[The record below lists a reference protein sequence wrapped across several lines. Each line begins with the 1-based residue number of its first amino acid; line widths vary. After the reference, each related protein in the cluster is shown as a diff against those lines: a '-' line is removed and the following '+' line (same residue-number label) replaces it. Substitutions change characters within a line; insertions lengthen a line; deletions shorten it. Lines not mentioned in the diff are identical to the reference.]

1 MQLSGKNLRRFGIGT
16 LLFCGATAPA
26 IAQSGAGAS
35 ALSAGDTA
43 WMLTAMVLV
52 LFMTLPGLALFYA
65 GLVRSKNVLSVL
77 MQCFA
82 ITALISVLWVIYGYS
97 LAFDATGMVKGV
109 TNFHSFLGSY
119 TKFFSRGVTV
129 DSVTAL
135 APTIP
140 ETVYYGFQ
148 LTFAVITPALIIGAF
163 AERMKFSAMLWF
175 MGLWFTFVYLPI
187 CHMVWGGEG
196 SFLGGTL
203 GVLDFAGGIVVHISA
218 GVAALLC
225 ALVLGKRRGYGAAPM
240 PPHNLAMTVTGASM
254 LWVGWFGF
262 NAGSACAANGA
273 AGMATLVTHLSAAVA
288 ALVWMSLEW
297 KNAGKPSVLGM
308 VTGAVAGLASVT
320 PASGFCGPMGAI
332 VIGAVSSLG
341 CYYAATTVKRKFGY
355 DDSLDAF
362 GVHGVGGFIGSMLT
376 GVFASDVFGG
386 SKVGLSIPHQ
396 LLMQGIGILVT
407 IVYCGV
413 VTMILLKLLDI
424 MIGLRVEREEEEM
437 GLDLA
442 DHGESAYNV

>member
-1 MQLSGKNLRRFGIGT
+1 MDLPGIKKWKKKRMIGFLLCCSSVSAFAQGT
-16 LLFCGATAPA
+16 G
-26 IAQSGAGAS
+26 S

-43 WMLTAMVLV
+43 WMLTAMALV

-77 MQCFA
+77 MQCFS
-82 ITALISVLWVIYGYS
+82 ITALISVLWVIFGYS
-97 LAFDATGMVKGV
+97 LSFDGTGMVEGV
-109 TNFHSFLGSY
+109 TNWHSFLGAFG
-119 TKFFSRGVTV
+119 KVFSRGVTV
-129 DSVTAL
+129 DSISVL

-148 LTFAVITPALIIGAF
+148 LTFAIITPALIIGAF

-175 MGLWFTFVYLPI
+175 MGLWFTLVYIPI
-187 CHMVWGGEG
+187 CHMVWGGAG
-196 SFLGGTL
+196 SFLGGNL

-225 ALVLGKRRGYGAAPM
+225 AIFLGKRRGYGLAPM
-240 PPHNLAMTVTGASM
+240 PPHNLAMTVAGASM

-262 NAGSACAANGA
+262 NAGSACGANGA

-288 ALVWMSLEW
+288 ALVWMGLEW
-297 KNAGKPSVLGM
+297 NLSGKPSVLGM

-320 PASGFCGPMGAI
+320 PASGYCGPMGAI
-332 VIGAVSSLG
+332 LIGVVSSVG
-341 CYYAATTVKRKFGY
+341 CFFASTTMKRRFGY

-362 GVHGVGGFIGSMLT
+362 GVHGVGGFIGSILT
-376 GVFASDVFGG
+376 GVVASDLVGG
-386 SKVGLSIPHQ
+386 SKAGLSIFHQ
-396 LLMQGIGILVT
+396 VWIQGIGVGIT

-413 VTMILLKLLDI
+413 VTLILLKSIDVL
-424 MIGLRVEREEEEM
+424 IGLRVEPEAEEM
-437 GLDLA
+437 GLDLS
-442 DHGESAYNV
+442 DHGENAYNV